1 MSTLRISGVAAWC
14 HREPMTGFLCLKQEL
29 SGTQSFIM
37 PMLSSVLSRSLVVS
51 ALCLL
56 PFSAAQAKLEAQPI
70 HSSTLVEIADT
81 LKLGHY
87 NRISLDDDLSG
98 RIFEQYLK
106 DVDPAKSYL
115 LQSDIDEFAP
125 YRTTFDDQIK
135 SGDLSGAYLI
145 YNRFQ
150 TRLTDRLHAIV
161 DLLESDKSFDF
172 TVAETLNNDR
182 DKAPWAQSESELD
195 QLWLRRV
202 KSALLNLK
210 LAGKTDEEAR
220 ELVLKRYKNQLQ
232 RSEQIKSEDVF
243 QTFAN
248 AFTEQFDPHT
258 QYFSPR
264 NSENFQ
270 INMSL
275 SLEGIGAVLKSENEF
290 TQIVRLVPAGPADKT
305 GQLKASDMIVGV
317 GQGDNGEFED
327 IVGWRLDDVV
337 DLIRGPKGTVVRLQ
351 VKTPERENAPVRVV
365 RIVRNKV
372 KLEEQSAQKRVL
384 ELNHFDRDFRL
395 GVIEIPAFY
404 IDFAALQKGDAN
416 YKSTS
421 RDVEKLIN
429 ELKTEDIDGLI
440 IDLRNNGGGSLRE
453 ANETVGLFINRGPTV
468 QVKDSTGRIE
478 VLGDHDPKLAYDG
491 PMAVLVN
498 RLSASASEIFAGA
511 IQDYNR
517 GIILGGQTFGKGTVQ
532 TLLPLDHGQLKLTN
546 AKFYRISGD
555 STQNRGVHPDISF
568 PTLYD
573 PAIIG
578 ESALEQALDW
588 DTVRSAPHGS
598 YIEISPFISE
608 LEQRYKDRTAQNPDF
623 QFMHEQI
630 AHLEELKA
638 EDTRVPLQE
647 SALKQQR
654 DEMEGWQLEAENRR
668 RAAKQMPLVKSLT
681 EATESLETDAQ
692 GKPIN
697 PEAEA
702 MLAESGR
709 ILIDLMYLT
718 LKYSAASAD

>member
-1 MSTLRISGVAAWC
+1 MST
-14 HREPMTGFLCLKQEL
+14 
-29 SGTQSFIM
+29 
-37 PMLSSVLSRSLVVS
+37 MLSPLRYLAIPV
-51 ALCLL
+51 LCLL
-56 PFSAAQAKLEAQPI
+56 PFAAVQAKLEAQPI
-70 HSSTLVEIADT
+70 HSSTLVEIAES

-87 NRISLDDDLSG
+87 NRVSLNDALSEK
-98 RIFEQYLK
+98 IFTQYLQ
-106 DVDPAKSYL
+106 DVDPTKSYF
-115 LQSDIDEFAP
+115 LQSDIDEFSRYQAL
-125 YRTTFDDQIK
+125 FDDQIQ
-135 SGDLSGAYLI
+135 SGDLSVAYLI

-150 TRLTDRLHAIV
+150 SRLAERLDFIIGE
-161 DLLESDKSFDF
+161 LESDMVFDF
-172 TVAETLNNDR
+172 TVPETLNNDR
-182 DKAPWAQSESELD
+182 ENAPWAKDTAELNS
-195 QLWLRRV
+195 LWHRRV

-210 LAGKTDEEAR
+210 LADKTEDEAR
-220 ELVLKRYKNQLQ
+220 QVLLKRYKNQQQ
-232 RSEQIKSEDVF
+232 RSNQIKSEDVF

-248 AFTEQFDPHT
+248 AFTKQFDPHT

-305 GQLKASDMIVGV
+305 GQLKAADLIVGV
-317 GQGDNGEFED
+317 AQGEQGEFED
-327 IVGWRLDDVV
+327 VVGWRLDDVV
-337 DLIRGPKGTVVRLQ
+337 DLIRGPKDSVVRLQ
-351 VKTPERENAPVRVV
+351 VKSPERDNAPVRVI

-384 ELNHFDRDFRL
+384 ELNHFDRKFRL
-395 GVIEIPAFY
+395 GIIEIPAFY
-404 IDFAALQKGDAN
+404 IDFAALRNGDDN

-421 RDVEKLIN
+421 RDVERLIN
-429 ELKTEDIDGLI
+429 ELQTEEIDGLI

-517 GIILGGQTFGKGTVQ
+517 GIIIGGQTFGKGTVQ
-532 TLLPLDHGQLKLTN
+532 TLLPLNHGQLKLTN

-573 PAIIG
+573 PDIIG
-578 ESALEQALDW
+578 ESALDQALDW
-588 DTVRSAPHGS
+588 DTVRSAPHGE
-598 YIEISPFISE
+598 YIDIKPFLTE
-608 LEQRYKDRTAQNPDF
+608 LEQRYQARTANDPDF
-623 QFMHEQI
+623 QYMREQI
-630 AHLEELKA
+630 AHLKEQK
-638 EDTRVPLQE
+638 EDVLMPLQE

-654 DEMEGWQLEAENRR
+654 EALEGWQLEAENRR
-668 RAAKQMPLVKSLT
+668 RAAKELPPFASLT
-681 EATESLETDAQ
+681 EATDALETDEQ
-692 GKPIN
+692 GKPVN

-702 MLAESGR
+702 MLTESGR
-709 ILIDLMYLT
+709 ILIDLLYLT
-718 LKYSAASAD
+718 LKYSTASAE

>member
-1 MSTLRISGVAAWC
+1 MSTLRISGVAALW
-14 HREPMTGFLCLKQEL
+14 HREPQTGFLCLKHEL
-29 SGTQSFIM
+29 FGTQSFIM
-37 PMLSSVLSRSLVVS
+37 PMMSSLLSRSLVVS
-51 ALCLL
+51 LLCLL
-56 PFSAAQAKLEAQPI
+56 PFSAAQARLEAKPI

-87 NRISLDDDLSG
+87 NRINLDDALSG

-115 LQSDIDEFAP
+115 LQSDIDEFEV

-135 SGDLSGAYLI
+135 AGDLSGAYLI

-150 TRLTDRLHAIV
+150 SRLEERLTAIIA
-161 DLLESDKSFDF
+161 LLESDQSFDF
-172 TVAETLNNDR
+172 TVAESLNNDR
-182 DKAPWAQSESELD
+182 EKAPWAKTQSELD
-195 QLWLRRV
+195 QLWHRRV

-220 ELVLKRYKNQLQ
+220 ELVLKRYKNQQQ
-232 RSEQIKSEDVF
+232 RAEQIKSEDVF

-264 NSENFQ
+264 SSENFQ

-317 GQGDNGEFED
+317 GQGDEGEFED
-327 IVGWRLDDVV
+327 VVGWRLDDVV
-337 DLIRGPKGTVVRLQ
+337 DLIRGPKDTVVRLQ
-351 VKTPERENAPVRVV
+351 VKSPERENAPVRVV

-384 ELNHFDRDFRL
+384 ELNHFGRDFRL

-429 ELKTEDIDGLI
+429 ELKTENIDGLI

-517 GIILGGQTFGKGTVQ
+517 GIIIGGQTFGKGTVQ

-573 PAIIG
+573 PEIIG
-578 ESALEQALDW
+578 ESALDQALDW
-588 DTVRSAPHGS
+588 DTVRSAPHGN
-598 YIEISPFISE
+598 YIEISPFITE
-608 LEQRYKDRTAQNPDF
+608 LEARYEERTSKDPDF
-623 QFMHEQI
+623 QFMREQI
-630 AHLEELKA
+630 AHLDELKA
-638 EDTRVPLQE
+638 EDALVPLQE

-668 RAAKQMPLVKSLT
+668 RAAKQLPLFKSLT
-681 EATESLETDAQ
+681 ELTESLETDAQ

>member
-1 MSTLRISGVAAWC
+1 MSTLRISGVAALW
-14 HREPMTGFLCLKQEL
+14 HREPQTGFLCLKHEL
-29 SGTQSFIM
+29 FGTQSFIM
-37 PMLSSVLSRSLVVS
+37 PMMSSLLSRSLVVS
-51 ALCLL
+51 LLCLL
-56 PFSAAQAKLEAQPI
+56 PFSAAQATLEAKPI

-87 NRISLDDDLSG
+87 NRINLDDALSG
-98 RIFEQYLK
+98 KIFEQYLK

-115 LQSDIDEFAP
+115 LQSDIDEFEA

-135 SGDLSGAYLI
+135 AGDLSGAYLI

-150 TRLTDRLHAIV
+150 SRLEERLTAIIA
-161 DLLESDKSFDF
+161 LLESDQSFDF
-172 TVAETLNNDR
+172 TVAESLNNDR
-182 DKAPWAQSESELD
+182 EKAPWATTQSELD
-195 QLWLRRV
+195 QLWHRRV

-210 LAGKTDEEAR
+210 LAGKTDAEAR

-232 RSEQIKSEDVF
+232 RAEQIKSEDVF

-264 NSENFQ
+264 SSENFQ

-317 GQGDNGEFED
+317 GQGDEGEFED
-327 IVGWRLDDVV
+327 VVGWRLDDVV
-337 DLIRGPKGTVVRLQ
+337 DLIRGPKDTVVRLQ
-351 VKTPERENAPVRVV
+351 VKSPERENAPVRVV

-384 ELNHFDRDFRL
+384 ELNHFGRDFRL

-429 ELKTEDIDGLI
+429 ELKSENIDGLI

-517 GIILGGQTFGKGTVQ
+517 GIIIGGQTFGKGTVQ

-573 PAIIG
+573 PEIIG
-578 ESALEQALDW
+578 ESALDQALDW
-588 DTVRSAPHGS
+588 DTVRSAPHGN
-598 YIEISPFISE
+598 YIEIRPFITE
-608 LEQRYKDRTAQNPDF
+608 LEARYEERTAKDPDF
-623 QFMHEQI
+623 QFMREQI
-630 AHLEELKA
+630 AHLDELKT
-638 EDTRVPLQE
+638 EDTLVPLQE

-668 RAAKQMPLVKSLT
+668 RAAKQLPPFKSLT
-681 EATESLETDAQ
+681 EVTESLETDAQ